1 MGYSEHDMWNSD
13 ENAVQCTTGGLEQ
26 GSSCLG
32 IQRSRWWMVLVILCT
47 LDYTFGRW
55 ELHCPTQMGMRVWAS
70 TRIPSTAGVEPMCGS
85 PNTHSDLDARV
96 ARVAS

>member
-1 MGYSEHDMWNSD
+1 MGYSEHYMWNSD

-47 LDYTFGRW
+47 LDYTFR
-55 ELHCPTQMGMRVWAS
+55 QMGAALAYSDGDVRLGFNKDPINCRGGTDVWKPQHA
-70 TRIPSTAGVEPMCGS
+70 
-85 PNTHSDLDARV
+85 
-96 ARVAS
+96 

>member
-47 LDYTFGRW
+47 LDYTFRQLGAA
-55 ELHCPTQMGMRVWAS
+55 LAYLDGDACLGFNKDPTNYRGG
-70 TRIPSTAGVEPMCGS
+70 T
-85 PNTHSDLDARV
+85 DAWKPQH
-96 ARVAS
+96 A

>member
-47 LDYTFGRW
+47 LDYTFWQLGAA
-55 ELHCPTQMGMRVWAS
+55 LAYLDGDACLGFNKDPTNYRGG
-70 TRIPSTAGVEPMCGS
+70 T
-85 PNTHSDLDARV
+85 DAWKPQH
-96 ARVAS
+96 A

>member
-1 MGYSEHDMWNSD
+1 MGYSEHYMWNSD

-32 IQRSRWWMVLVILCT
+32 IQQSRWWMVLVILCT
-47 LDYTFGRW
+47 LDYTFRQLGAA
-55 ELHCPTQMGMRVWAS
+55 LAYLDGDACLGFNKDPTNYR
-70 TRIPSTAGVEPMCGS
+70 VEPMLGS